1 MELELWQLDL
11 KYAALRIADPAHAAR
26 VLAALCAHGQRQPVL
41 VVAGDAP
48 DRYVLIDGY
57 ARVAALSALKRD
69 TVQATVLA
77 VPEVEALVLA
87 SRLAHG
93 RARSALEEGWLL
105 RVLVRDHGVAQAA
118 LAAALGRSASWVSRR
133 LALVE
138 ALPAAAE
145 AAVRAGHVAPQAAMK
160 CLVPLARA
168 NAAQCTQLL
177 ANCAGA
183 GAPVEP
189 NSLLR
194 HWYAGSLGIR
204 QRGLYAMKDTF
215 VVTALYRVRE
225 SGEPIDIPWLER
237 QTGVRYETLKRH
249 CARWWP
255 DDRDVELR
263 KFAALYPELFELGV
277 REGSIGPQVGPQR
290 VRGRAKLLETLRN
303 RECERGDLNP
313 KPSLENSR
321 FFRALTAK
329 NPHRPPRSV
338 PAGHT
343 VGGVGDS
350 GRFRGRRRASTPG
363 WRRVGR
369 CWRRTRQGGWQ
380 SVTVA
385 RGCAAEA
392 QPRTVN
398 LTAGVGL

>member
-69 TVQATVLA
+69 TVQATMLA

-118 LAAALGRSASWVSRR
+118 LAAALGRSASWASRR

-194 HWYAGSLGIR
+194 HWYAGLRALGIR

-313 KPSLENSR
+313 
-321 FFRALTAK
+321 
-329 NPHRPPRSV
+329 H
-338 PAGHT
+338 
-343 VGGVGDS
+343 
-350 GRFRGRRRASTPG
+350 
-363 WRRVGR
+363 
-369 CWRRTRQGGWQ
+369 
-380 SVTVA
+380 
-385 RGCAAEA
+385 GCY
-392 QPRTVN
+392 PT
-398 LTAGVGL
+398 GS